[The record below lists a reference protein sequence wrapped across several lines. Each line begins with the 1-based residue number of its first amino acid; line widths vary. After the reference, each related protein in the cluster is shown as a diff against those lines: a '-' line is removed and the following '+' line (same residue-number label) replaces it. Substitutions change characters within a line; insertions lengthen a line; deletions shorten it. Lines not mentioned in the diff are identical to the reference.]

1 MRFFLILLTLLVYS
15 YYVFGLENS
24 DFNQLY
30 ARVSI
35 LREPSDI
42 KQAQI
47 AADSLAA
54 IAVNDEERIKAIML
68 SANLYFKMGDVGNA
82 IMQAMKANRM
92 ATTALDT
99 NWDAITSGFLA
110 TAFRGI
116 GLLKASERYLMLSEK
131 ANEAAA
137 HAPMYTLTKIN
148 LLHELALHKF
158 TSKNYSA
165 AESILQQAREL
176 IVHGTERNERTNF
189 VKAAN
194 SRLLAH
200 CYLHQDQL
208 ALADD
213 MLQETL
219 KLMDA
224 DLRPYVYQS
233 IAELE
238 MKKGNLQQ
246 SYHYLNLTLP
256 YLKSAGI
263 YDLKISLYHSFMS
276 YYFKSGDL
284 EKSNAYVLKAMALEK
299 DRINMAY
306 EVSDKLLENIN
317 AVKEDYKHK
326 YQLAIS
332 IAFFL
337 VSALI
342 SILMYLY
349 LFKKKQQVSY
359 QLLKNTPPEIE
370 KISVNNA
377 SVENNTSSKI
387 KDVQIA
393 EDTEARL
400 LHGLCVLENEH
411 FFLEKSVSLNSLALL
426 LGSNQRYVSYIIRK
440 YRGKDFY
447 PYIQS
452 KRIEYI
458 VTILKEDATLL
469 DYKLSHLADIS
480 GFSTPS
486 KFSIAFKNEMGVPP
500 SAFVNLL
507 KIEKPSDKI
516 VKRLES

>member
-1 MRFFLILLTLLVYS
+1 MVCS
-15 YYVFGLENS
+15 SYVFGLENT
-24 DFNQLY
+24 DFNRLY
-30 ARVSI
+30 SGVSI

-47 AADSLAA
+47 ASDSLVA

-82 IMQAMKANRM
+82 IMQAMKANQM
-92 ATTALDT
+92 ATAALYT
-99 NWDAITSGFLA
+99 NWEAISTGFLA

-116 GLLKASERYLMLSEK
+116 GLLKASERYLMLSEQ
-131 ANEAAA
+131 ANEAVA

-148 LLHELALHKF
+148 LLHELAFHKF

-165 AESILQQAREL
+165 AESVLQQAREL
-176 IVHGTERNERTNF
+176 IVHGTERDERTNI
-189 VKAAN
+189 VKATN

-200 CYLHQDQL
+200 CYLNQDQL
-208 ALADD
+208 TLADD

-219 KLMDA
+219 QLMDD

-246 SYHYLNLTLP
+246 AYHYLNLTLP
-256 YLKSAGI
+256 YLESAGI
-263 YDLKISLYHSFMS
+263 YDLKILVHHSFVS

-284 EKSNAYVLKAMALEK
+284 EKSNAYSLKATALEK
-299 DRINMAY
+299 NRTNMAY

-349 LFKKKQQVSY
+349 LFKKKQQLSY
-359 QLLKNTPPEIE
+359 QLLKNKPLEIE
-370 KISVNNA
+370 SIAVSNA
-377 SVENNTSSKI
+377 SVENKTSGKI
-387 KDVQIA
+387 KDIQIA

-400 LHGLCVLENEH
+400 LHGLCVLENEY

-458 VTILKEDATLL
+458 VTILKEDAALL

-500 SAFVNLL
+500 SAFVHLL

-516 VKRLES
+516 VKRLDC